1 MFPDSIPH
9 VRDRPILRHTVA
21 PIGAFVAIVVAGVVG
36 YAMLGNV
43 GLVEAAFWMIDPTS
57 IDLHFETH
65 AGPERSTKAYAVLVT
80 VGLVLSGLWIGETV
94 ATELFGGRISTE
106 VSRAT
111 MQRRIENSDDHVIVC
126 GYGMFGRTIANRFAE
141 AGRSVVVVEI
151 DADNA
156 ERARE
161 DGHLLVEGD
170 ARREQV
176 LRTAGVDRATKLV
189 AAIDDSN
196 VNIQIAIVSGTAASS
211 AEILVRVGD
220 EVYESVAREAGADE
234 VVIPEVVSGER
245 VTRLLERPAG

>member
-1 MFPDSIPH
+1 M
-9 VRDRPILRHTVA
+9 RHTVA
-21 PIGAFVAIVVAGVVG
+21 PIGVFVAFVVAGVLG

-57 IDLHFETH
+57 IDLRFEAH
-65 AGPERSTKAYAVLVT
+65 AGPERSTKAYSVVVT

-94 ATELFGGRISTE
+94 VTELFGGRISTE

-111 MQRRIENSDDHVIVC
+111 MQRRIQNSDDHVIVC
-126 GYGMFGRTIANRFAE
+126 GYGMFGRTVANRLAE
-141 AGRSVVVVEI
+141 AGRAVVVIEI

-196 VNIQIAIVSGTAASS
+196 VNIQIAIVSGTVASS

-245 VTRLLERPAG
+245 VTRLLERPAD